1 MAEEVAN
8 ASRAIPRA
16 IMLSI
21 AINGALGFGMLIAVL
36 FCMGD
41 LDAALNSDTG
51 YPYIEI
57 FYQATNSVS
66 GSLAMV
72 SINLIIAVC
81 SVIGMLAATSRQ
93 FWSFAR
99 DRGIPGWRWWSH
111 VSLVSFTPWLY
122 SHSLTLS
129 RFLPDICPLTPST

>member
-16 IMLSI
+16 IMLSV
-21 AINGALGFGMLIAVL
+21 AINGSLGFGMLIAML
-36 FCMGD
+36 FCSGNID
-41 LDAALNSDTG
+41 DALSTPTG

-57 FYQATNSVS
+57 FHQATGSVP
-66 GSLAMV
+66 GALAML
-72 SINLIIAVC
+72 SINLIIGGF

-99 DRGIPGWRWWSH
+99 DRGVPGWRWWSR
-111 VSLVSFTPWLY
+111 VSARKWPINL
-122 SHSLTLS
+122 HI
-129 RFLPDICPLTPST
+129 D